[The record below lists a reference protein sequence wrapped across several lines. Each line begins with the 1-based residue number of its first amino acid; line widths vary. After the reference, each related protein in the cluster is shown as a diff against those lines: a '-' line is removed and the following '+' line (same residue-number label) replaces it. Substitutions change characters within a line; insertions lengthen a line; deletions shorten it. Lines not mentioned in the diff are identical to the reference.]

1 MKKIT
6 LITGLAII
14 GLFFMSCN
22 QTNNK
27 QDTNKKKVE
36 KEEKTLELS
45 EEETRYEKIKEDY
58 ELFGQWNINNSFTGE
73 SYDYEIYQ
81 KEGEY
86 IGVSKFDVMSFEELK
101 KEANKYRIK
110 DSRFGEYYI
119 IDSQKNMELF
129 DQDGEL
135 ESTGYTATLIE

>member
-1 MKKIT
+1 
-6 LITGLAII
+6 
-14 GLFFMSCN
+14 
-22 QTNNK
+22 
-27 QDTNKKKVE
+27 
-36 KEEKTLELS
+36 
-45 EEETRYEKIKEDY
+45 
-58 ELFGQWNINNSFTGE
+58 
-73 SYDYEIYQ
+73 
-81 KEGEY
+81 
-86 IGVSKFDVMSFEELK
+86 MSFEELK